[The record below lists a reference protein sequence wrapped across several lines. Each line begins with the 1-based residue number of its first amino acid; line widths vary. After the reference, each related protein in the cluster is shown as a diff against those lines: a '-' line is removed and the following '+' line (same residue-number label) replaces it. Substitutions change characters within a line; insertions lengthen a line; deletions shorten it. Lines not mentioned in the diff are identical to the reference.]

1 MCGICGILNFD
12 RDEPADRPTLERM
25 RDVLSHRGPDDAGA
39 YVQGSVGLGH
49 RRLSIIDLS
58 SAGHQPMPSADGSRW
73 IVFNGEIYNYLEL
86 RRDHL
91 ESAYT
96 FASSTDTEVV
106 LHMYDAFGDDCV
118 KYFNGMFAFAIWD
131 VPRRRL
137 FLARDRVGVKP
148 LYYTVVDGTLL
159 FASEIKALLQH
170 EKASV
175 TIDPIAIEDFMTFGY
190 VQSPRTIFKGIYRVP
205 EGHTLTWQD
214 GRIALQQYWDLH
226 FEPDHATSLD
236 SQCEQLIAL
245 LDDSLR
251 LRLRSDVPLGVLLS
265 GGVDSS
271 AVTALLARAGGTI
284 KTFSIGYDA
293 GKAFNELDYARKV
306 AQQFGTDHYDLVLE
320 PRSFE
325 AFIPKFIYHM
335 DEPVT
340 EGAAISLYFV
350 SELTAK
356 HVKVV
361 LSGEGSD
368 ELFGGYPIYHYMRLI
383 EMYRTVPGFLR
394 RGLLDPLLRLV
405 SQSAKVDKYLYLSQ
419 QPLARRY
426 LNVHLYDDR
435 ERTAIYSPDFQ
446 HQLGH
451 FDPRLIL
458 EALHRQGA
466 GWDVLSR
473 LLYVDT
479 KTWLPND
486 ILIKADRMSMA
497 TSIELR
503 EPFLDYRLIEF
514 AARVP
519 SKYKIRN
526 GQTKYILK
534 RALRGLLPREIL
546 HRPKMGFPTPLSWM
560 FKGDL
565 YGYVR
570 DVLLDPRSRCRGYF
584 DSDAVARLVS
594 EHRSGASDHHSIL
607 WRLLILEEWHRQF
620 ADRPRPAVAA

>member
-12 RDEPADRPTLERM
+12 PGEPVDATTLDRM
-25 RDVLSHRGPDDAGA
+25 RDVLRHRGPDDVGSWVRGA
-39 YVQGSVGLGH
+39 VGLGH
-49 RRLSIIDLS
+49 RRLSIIDLTPS
-58 SAGHQPMPSADGSRW
+58 GHQPMPSADSSRW
-73 IVFNGEIYNYLEL
+73 LVFNGEIYNYLEL
-86 RRDHL
+86 RREHL
-91 ESAYT
+91 GAYT
-96 FASSTDTEVV
+96 FVSSSDSEVI
-106 LHMYDAFGDDCV
+106 LHMYDAFGEDCV

-131 VPRRRL
+131 DRERRL

-148 LYYTVVDGTLL
+148 LYYTVQAGTLL
-159 FASEIKALLQH
+159 FASEIKSLLQH
-170 EKASV
+170 DKVAVS
-175 TIDPIAIEDFMTFGY
+175 IDPTAVDDFMTFGY
-190 VQSPRTIFKGIYRVP
+190 VQSPRTIFKGIYRLP

-214 GRIALQQYWDLH
+214 GRVNVREYWDVR
-226 FEPDHATSLD
+226 FEPDETTPLD
-236 SQCEQLIAL
+236 AQCERLIEL

-271 AVTALLARAGGTI
+271 AVTALLARAVGRI

-293 GKAFNELDYARKV
+293 GKEYNELGYARSIAKR
-306 AQQFGTDHYDLVLE
+306 YDTEHHDLILE
-320 PRSFE
+320 PRTFE
-325 AFIPKFIYHM
+325 SFIPKFVYHM

-350 SELTAK
+350 SELTAR

-383 EMYRTVPGFLR
+383 EAYRMVPEAVR
-394 RGLLDPLLRLV
+394 TGLMDPLLRAV
-405 SQSAKVDKYLYLSQ
+405 SRSPKIDKYLYLSR
-419 QPLARRY
+419 QPLERRY

-435 ERTAIYSPDFQ
+435 ARHALYSRDFNRE
-446 HQLGH
+446 LGS
-451 FDPRLIL
+451 FDPRRTL
-458 EALHRQGA
+458 EALHQKAA
-466 GWDVLSR
+466 GTDLLSR

-534 RALRGLLPREIL
+534 RALKDILPHEIL
-546 HRPKMGFPTPLSWM
+546 HRSKMGFPTPLAAM
-560 FKGDL
+560 FRGDL
-565 YGYVR
+565 YAYVR
-570 DVLLDPRSRCRGYF
+570 DVLLDERSRARGYF
-584 DSDAVARLVS
+584 DQTAVSTFVS
-594 EHRSGASDHHSIL
+594 EHLAGTADHHSVL

-620 ADRPRPAVAA
+620 ADSPRTAVAA

>member
-12 RDEPADRPTLERM
+12 GREPVDRSTLDRM
-25 RDVLSHRGPDDAGA
+25 RDVLRHRGPDDVGSYVNGA
-39 YVQGSVGLGH
+39 IGLGH

-58 SAGHQPMPSADGSRW
+58 PAGHQPMSTADGGRW

-86 RRDHL
+86 RREHL
-91 ESAYT
+91 EGSYP
-96 FASSTDTEVV
+96 FASSSDTEVIM
-106 LHMYDAFGDDCV
+106 HMYDAFGEDCV

-131 VPRRRL
+131 EKERKL

-148 LYYTVVDGTLL
+148 LYYTVQQGTLL
-159 FASEIKALLQH
+159 FASEIKSLLEH
-170 EKASV
+170 GKVKVE
-175 TIDPIAIEDFMTFGY
+175 IDPTAIDDFMTFGY
-190 VQSPRTIFKGIYRVP
+190 VQSPRTIFKNLHRLP
-205 EGHTLTWQD
+205 EGHTLTWHD
-214 GRIALQQYWDLH
+214 GHISIRQYWDIQ
-226 FEPDHATSLD
+226 FEPDHRSSVETH
-236 SQCEQLIAL
+236 CERLIEL

-271 AVTALLARAGGTI
+271 AVTALLARAVGRI

-293 GKAFNELDYARKV
+293 GKDYNELGYARAV
-306 AQQFGTDHYDLVLE
+306 AQRFGTDHHELILE

-325 AFIPKFIYHM
+325 AFIPKFVYHM

-350 SELTAK
+350 SELTAR

-383 EMYRTVPGFLR
+383 EAYRTIPEPLR
-394 RGLLDPLLRLV
+394 ATLLDPLLRLV
-405 SQSAKVDKYLYLSQ
+405 VRSPKIDKYLYLSR
-419 QPLARRY
+419 QPLDRRY

-435 ERTAIYSPDFQ
+435 VRASLYSKQFV
-446 HQLGH
+446 HQLGT
-451 FDPRLIL
+451 FDPRSIL
-458 EALHRQGA
+458 EELHRRREGS
-466 GWDVLSR
+466 DVLSR
-473 LLYVDT
+473 MLYVDM

-503 EPFLDYRLIEF
+503 EPFLDYRLIEL
-514 AARVP
+514 AARIP
-519 SKYKIRN
+519 SRYKIRN

-534 RALRGLLPREIL
+534 RALAGILPHDIV
-546 HRPKMGFPTPLSWM
+546 HRPKMGFPTPLAWM
-560 FKGDL
+560 FRGNL
-565 YGYVR
+565 YNYVR
-570 DVLLDPRSRCRGYF
+570 DVLLDNRSLSRGYF
-584 DSDAVARLVS
+584 SSEAVSTFVT
-594 EHRSGASDHHSIL
+594 EHLAGRADHHSVL

-620 ADRPRPAVAA
+620 ADAPRPAVAA